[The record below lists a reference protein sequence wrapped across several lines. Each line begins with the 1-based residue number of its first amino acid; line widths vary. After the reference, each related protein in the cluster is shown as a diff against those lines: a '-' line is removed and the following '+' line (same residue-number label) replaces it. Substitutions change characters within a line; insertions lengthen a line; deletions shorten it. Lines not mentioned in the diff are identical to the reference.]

1 MSTAFLQSDPYPEGT
16 IKYISFC
23 AARIF
28 CLGSAH
34 KTKLKH
40 IDCRQEWVR
49 KLRDR
54 DIMTPVHVDSK
65 DNDPDLFTKIL
76 SREPFGMARNRI
88 MVEHNV
94 HHGE

>member
-1 MSTAFLQSDPYPEGT
+1 MGMAFPFPFTLEMDND
-16 IKYISFC
+16 

-40 IDCRQEWVR
+40 IDCRQEWVK

-54 DIMTPVHVDSK
+54 GIMTPVHADSE
-65 DNDPDLFTKIL
+65 DSDADLFTKLKPL
-76 SREPFGMARNRI
+76 SREPFGMVRNRI

-94 HHGE
+94 HHDE

>member
-1 MSTAFLQSDPYPEGT
+1 MGIIFPFPFTLEMDND
-16 IKYISFC
+16 

-40 IDCRQEWVR
+40 NGIDCRQEWVR
-49 KLRDR
+49 TLRSR
-54 DIMTPVHVDSK
+54 DIMTPVHVDSEL
-65 DNDPDLFTKIL
+65 DDADLFTKIL
-76 SREPFGMARNRI
+76 ARGPFEKARNRV

-94 HHGE
+94 HHDE